1 MLYFVTYTTYSQPT
15 STVTAVV
22 QQLVNWTVD
31 VVVTYEPSK
40 LNTRVRFPYRS
51 SFIFFNFFFLVVIT
65 MVESIRTHNFVAI
78 LIIFFLYLIV
88 VGLSVSK

>member
-1 MLYFVTYTTYSQPT
+1 MLYFVTYTTYSQSTP
-15 STVTAVV
+15 TVTAVV

-65 MVESIRTHNFVAI
+65 MVESIRTYNFVAI
-78 LIIFFLYLIV
+78 IIIFFLYLIA

>member
-1 MLYFVTYTTYSQPT
+1 TAELSILYFVTYTTYSQSTPT
-15 STVTAVV
+15 VSAVV

-51 SFIFFNFFFLVVIT
+51 NFIFFLLINYFCDIYLSFFFFLNV
-65 MVESIRTHNFVAI
+65 
-78 LIIFFLYLIV
+78 
-88 VGLSVSK
+88 